1 MGTPRLALAARLMR
15 IAIESKSFGDDE
27 ILAGVS
33 FTLAPGSFT
42 VLTGP
47 SGCGK
52 TTLLRIAAGLD
63 TDWRGNIEGAGRLA
77 YVFQEPRLLP
87 WRSLLDNIR
96 LAAAPAG
103 HGAEAAAALAMV
115 GLEGHEDALP
125 GTLSMG
131 MARRAGLARAL
142 VVKPSILLMD
152 EPFVSLDE
160 AAAGRLR
167 ELTLDLW
174 RETSPT
180 VLMVTHNL
188 AEAAIMADRILV
200 LSGRPAAIAAD
211 LAPER
216 PRQGRD
222 ADWVRDFSGRL
233 RAITGNGAV
242 SANPASL

>member
-1 MGTPRLALAARLMR
+1 MR
-15 IAIESKSFGDDE
+15 AGIESKSFGGDE
-27 ILAGVS
+27 VLRDISL
-33 FTLAPGSFT
+33 TLEPGSFT

-52 TTLLRIAAGLD
+52 TTLLRILAGLD
-63 TDWRGNIEGAGRLA
+63 ADWRGHIEGVEHLA

-96 LAAAPAG
+96 LAAEPAG

-115 GLEGHEDALP
+115 GLEGYDDAFP

-142 VVKPSILLMD
+142 AVKPVILLMD

-160 AAAGRLR
+160 AAAGQLR

-174 RETSPT
+174 RKTRPS

-188 AEAAIMADRILV
+188 EEAAVLADRVLI
-200 LSGRPAAIAAD
+200 LSGRPATIAAD
-211 LAPER
+211 LAVDR
-216 PRQGRD
+216 PRDRRD
-222 ADWVRDFSGRL
+222 LEWVRDFSGRL
-233 RAITGNGAV
+233 RENIGSESV
-242 SANPASL
+242 SNDQASL